1 MNLAISLLMVI
12 AVASVV
18 GTVLQQN
25 EPYANYVRKFG
36 PFWFDVFK
44 QLGLFDVYGAVWFL
58 LLLGFLL
65 VSTSVCIWR
74 NAPAM
79 LRDMR
84 HFRLD
89 VQEKSLRSF
98 HLQASWTTPH
108 DLKDAAARSAALL
121 KARGYQVRQA
131 QRGEHGTVAAMRG
144 ASGRLGYIFSHAAIV
159 VICLG
164 GLIDGNL
171 PLKFK
176 ELRGELRA
184 ETRNIPASEV
194 PAESTLGVDNP
205 SFRGSVN
212 IPEGRSSSVVFLQLR
227 DGYLVQQ
234 LPFAIELQEFRV
246 EHYPSGMPKSFES
259 DLIIHDPER
268 DEPLAKTIRVNHPL
282 IYKGYA
288 IYQSSFGDGGSGLNL
303 RAWSLDRAHQDPID
317 LQSRVERALQIKT
330 TRGDRTLEFTDFKP
344 YNIFPAQE
352 GDTRGK
358 KFRNYGPSL
367 IFRVRNPAGE
377 ALEYEN
383 YMAPVEVEG
392 RMFFMSGMRASP
404 AESFRY
410 LYIPADPTGSP
421 RRFMQLLAAAQDQVR
436 VREVIVRQ
444 LDGTLEQEDG
454 GEELREKMTESI
466 GRLLQLFVTD
476 GIAGIV
482 RHAEENVPQEQ
493 RQSAIDSYVNVLQ
506 GVLGTLYLDVLRA
519 EGVDTEQGIGEAE
532 SQFYDDALNALSILG
547 AYESPIFLQLASF
560 DHVEAS
566 GLQIARS
573 PGKNIVYFGC
583 ALLMIGVFMMFYIH
597 QRRLWVYLVP
607 DANGG
612 TRLLFAGSGLRR
624 RADFEQ
630 EFIALRDEAQKA
642 TASAGLAI
650 E

>member
-1 MNLAISLLMVI
+1 
-12 AVASVV
+12 
-18 GTVLQQN
+18 
-25 EPYANYVRKFG
+25 
-36 PFWFDVFK
+36 
-44 QLGLFDVYGAVWFL
+44 
-58 LLLGFLL
+58 
-65 VSTSVCIWR
+65 
-74 NAPAM
+74 
-79 LRDMR
+79 
-84 HFRLD
+84 
-89 VQEKSLRSF
+89 
-98 HLQASWTTPH
+98 
-108 DLKDAAARSAALL
+108 
-121 KARGYQVRQA
+121 
-131 QRGEHGTVAAMRG
+131 
-144 ASGRLGYIFSHAAIV
+144 